1 MKSSKEKVNA
11 LKVETHF
18 VKKIQVLDTTLR
30 DGEQTP
36 GVVFKPA
43 VKAALAKELKRFGA
57 DIIEAGS
64 AINGKS
70 EKDAIGLVCEALS
83 SNKDVSSFA
92 RIRNED
98 VDAVIEAG
106 AGRVS
111 LVFPASDLHIEK
123 KLKLRS
129 GDTEFHQKALATI
142 LKSVEYA
149 LSRRLTV
156 ELLAEDASRADP
168 DFLKLVSLEAH
179 KIGVECFCVCDTL
192 GVFTPAETYALFNY
206 LKDGGPD
213 HLSFHGHNDRGLA
226 TANTLEA
233 LRAGADRFHGTI
245 NGLGERTGNCP
256 IEQVALTL
264 QEKYG
269 IYTVN
274 LKSILEISAIVA
286 AASRIQPAKNMP
298 IVGEFAFLHDAGIH
312 HDGLNKGW
320 DMYSPYDPAL
330 VGQKHRL
337 SLGKLS
343 GKGSIKMKLIE
354 LGVELDEDKIPEVLQ
369 AVRQMEE
376 EDGYVVSDADFLLLV
391 EKAKGTGIHDKLVLD
406 ELQATTGNKNTPT
419 AFVWLKIN
427 GAERRS
433 GSAEGDGPVDA
444 AIKAVNN
451 ALGNQQA
458 KLIKYHVD
466 AITGGSDAPIRV
478 DVTVDMNG
486 KSLRS
491 SAKGN
496 DIVTTSVEAY
506 LKAVRYLL

>member
-1 MKSSKEKVNA
+1 MKRP
-11 LKVETHF
+11 ETNF
-18 VKKIQVLDTTLR
+18 AKKIQVLDTTLR

-43 VKAALAKELKRFGA
+43 VKASLAKELKRFGA

-70 EKDAIGLVCEALS
+70 EKEAIRLVCEALGD
-83 SNKDVSSFA
+83 NKCVSSFA

-98 VDAVIEAG
+98 VDAVVEAG
-106 AGRVS
+106 AGRIS
-111 LVFPASDLHIEK
+111 LVFPASNLHIEK
-123 KLKLRS
+123 KLRFRP
-129 GDTEFHQKALATI
+129 DDIEFHNKALAVI
-142 LKSVEYA
+142 LKSAEYA
-149 LSRRLTV
+149 LGKGLTV

-168 DFLKLVSLEAH
+168 DFLKLVSLRAQE
-179 KIGVECFCVCDTL
+179 IGVECFCVCDTL
-192 GVFTPAETYALFNY
+192 GVFTPSEAYELFRY
-206 LKDGGPD
+206 LKDGGPE
-213 HLSFHGHNDRGLA
+213 HLSFHGHNDHGLS

-264 QEKYG
+264 QTNHG
-269 IYTVN
+269 IHTVN
-274 LKSILEISAIVA
+274 LTMAQEISAIVA
-286 AASRIQPAKNMP
+286 AASRLQPPKNLP
-298 IVGEFAFLHDAGIH
+298 VVGEFAFRHDAGIH
-312 HDGLNKGW
+312 HDGLGKSW
-320 DMYSPYDPAL
+320 EMYSPYDPAI

-343 GKGSIKMKLIE
+343 GKGSIKMKLAE
-354 LGVELDEDKIPEVLQ
+354 LGVELDEDKLPEVLKV
-369 AVRQMEE
+369 VRQMEE

-391 EKAKGTGIHDKLVLD
+391 EKAKSSGIHEKLVLD
-406 ELQATTGNKNTPT
+406 EMQVSTGNKNTPT
-419 AFVWLKIN
+419 AFVWLRVN
-427 GAERRS
+427 GEQERRR

-444 AIKAVNN
+444 AIKAVND

-458 KLIKYHVD
+458 KLVEYHVD

-478 DVTVDMNG
+478 DVKVEMNG
-486 KSLRS
+486 KAVQS